1 MNQYLALL
9 DRVIGNS
16 KTLSKNEFEKEYK
29 GNPIQIILSAPLVF
43 NDSMSLYRGRLAD
56 DVGKNEDLSSP
67 ATFSYV
73 PLVLNK
79 DGLPKMGRAN
89 YKGQSIFYASE
100 QMKTNFKEISKDSNI
115 GDEAYMAK

>member
-56 DVGKNEDLSSP
+56 DVGKKEDLSSP

-89 YKGQSIFYASE
+89 YKGQSIF
-100 QMKTNFKEISKDSNI
+100 
-115 GDEAYMAK
+115 